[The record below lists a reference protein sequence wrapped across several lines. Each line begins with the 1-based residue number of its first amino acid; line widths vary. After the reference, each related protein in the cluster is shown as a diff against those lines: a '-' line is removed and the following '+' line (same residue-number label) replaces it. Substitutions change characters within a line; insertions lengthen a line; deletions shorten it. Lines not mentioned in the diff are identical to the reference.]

1 MPDSHSSQSSPQ
13 RILLSWSSG
22 KDSAWALHVLR
33 ADPRFEVVGLLTSVN
48 ERHERVAMHG
58 VRDSLLRAQAEA
70 VGLPLHVVD
79 LPSPCSNDEYEARF
93 IAATKL
99 AADQGVEGLAF
110 GDLFLADVR
119 AYRERLMEATGLAA
133 HFPLWGRETS
143 ALAAEML
150 AGGTKAVLTCV
161 DPRACPRSFAGR
173 EYDQSLLDDLPVGVD
188 PCGEN
193 GEFHTFT
200 YAGPAFGRELCVER
214 GEVVER
220 GGFVFAD
227 VLATPEPA

>member
-1 MPDSHSSQSSPQ
+1 MPKSHPSPTQSSPQ

-33 ADPRFEVVGLLTSVN
+33 ADPRFDVVGLLTSVN

-70 VGLPLHVVD
+70 VGLPLHIVD
-79 LPSPCSNDEYEARF
+79 LPSPCSNDAYEARF
-93 IAATKL
+93 VQATMI

-133 HFPLWGRETS
+133 HFPLWGCETT

-161 DPRACPRSFAGR
+161 DPKQAPVELAGR
-173 EYDQSLLDDLPVGVD
+173 AYDEELIASLPESVD

-193 GEFHTFT
+193 GEFHTFVH
-200 YAGPAFGRELCVER
+200 AGPMFRNSIQIEV

-220 GGFVFAD
+220 GGFHFAD
-227 VLATPEPA
+227 VCKVS